1 VVEAIFRAL
10 HLVPTERQAR
20 VVEASITLDYTA
32 VLNALFLGLAAVLVW
47 RFLRADGPEMMR
59 MMDQPQP
66 HQVA

>member
-1 VVEAIFRAL
+1 
-10 HLVPTERQAR
+10 

-32 VLNALFLGLAAVLVW
+32 VLNVLFGGLAAVLVW
-47 RFLRADGPEMMR
+47 RFLRSGGPEVFR